1 MGYIVAF
8 FKNSSIE
15 PSSESL
21 NIGRS
26 IKLFN
31 CTMQEL
37 VFNVEENKLYFT
49 EKKYLCVQYQLS
61 KYDMKYITKNL
72 PLDKKKTL
80 TKFRMKYI
88 DKIYSLMAILHNG
101 FFIYDIVDYSEE
113 EISKNRI
120 EISENAR
127 KLLHHNALIAKD
139 DPLLIDKN
147 WIQDFTQKWRIFK
160 KIYPQYPQYRNAL
173 KYFNKSII
181 EPDADFAQVFLFPA
195 LETLIVGDSNYR
207 IGERLKQT
215 IEYFYKHIK
224 RKIPISKRK
233 LENLYSTR
241 IEKLH
246 TCMLANIS
254 KEETISYQ
262 QIFRDIMKWIIE
274 NNISKTNGLD
284 FETVITNKFHNQF
297 CKSKSIDVSITLEE
311 GDIKEFK
318 GKSGKMRSNRKV
330 KDAIEKYLNNN
341 GRGEICRIL
350 IENSNEIK
358 RNL

>member
-15 PSSESL
+15 SSKKSL

-31 CTMQEL
+31 CIVREL
-37 VFNVEENKLYFT
+37 VSFNVEENKKYFT

-61 KYDMKYITKNL
+61 KCDMKYITKNL
-72 PLDKKKTL
+72 PLNKDKTL

-101 FFIYDIVDYSEE
+101 FFIYDIVDYSENGFH
-113 EISKNRI
+113 EITKSSYEIASK
-120 EISENAR
+120 
-127 KLLHHNALIAKD
+127 LQHHNALIAKD

-160 KIYPQYPQYRNAL
+160 KFYPQYSNAL

-181 EPDADFAQVFLFPA
+181 EPDADYAQVFLFPA

-284 FETVITNKFHNQF
+284 FETVITNKFQNQF
-297 CKSKSIDVSITLEE
+297 CKSNSIDVSITLEE